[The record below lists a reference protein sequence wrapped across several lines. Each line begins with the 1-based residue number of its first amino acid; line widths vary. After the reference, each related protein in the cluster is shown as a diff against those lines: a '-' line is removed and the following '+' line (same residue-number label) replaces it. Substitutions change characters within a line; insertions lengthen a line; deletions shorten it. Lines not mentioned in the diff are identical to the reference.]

1 MRRTTW
7 RGTILFVIILTVMG
21 ATAGLRL
28 YGVGAETTAAG
39 SGATT
44 VSSPA
49 ATAPPSASPSAS
61 AGAAPTPSDSSAP
74 SPSATAAPAA
84 PATSPKVVDGA
95 VENTRYGPV
104 QVELTFTGTQIT
116 AVKTLQSPSGGR
128 SDEINSY
135 ATPQLEQEVM
145 KSQSA
150 NIDTVSGATYT
161 SDAYKQSVQSAIDQ
175 K

>member
-1 MRRTTW
+1 MRRTKW

-28 YGVGAETTAAG
+28 YGVGTETSAAG
-39 SGATT
+39 SGATV

-49 ATAPPSASPSAS
+49 ATPAPSAAATPTPA
-61 AGAAPTPSDSSAP
+61 ATGRATPANPPPAAAAP
-74 SPSATAAPAA
+74 APAA
-84 PATSPKVVDGA
+84 PAPKVVDGA
-95 VENTRYGPV
+95 TENTPYGPV
-104 QVELTFTGTQIT
+104 QVELSITGTQIT
-116 AVKTLQSPSGGR
+116 AVKTLQSPTGGR

-135 ATPQLEQEVM
+135 ATPILEQEVM

-161 SDAYKQSVQSAIDQ
+161 SDAYKQSVQSAIDL

>member
-1 MRRTTW
+1 MRRTKW
-7 RGTILFVIILTVMG
+7 RGTILFVTILTVMG

-28 YGVGAETTAAG
+28 YGVGTETTAA
-39 SGATT
+39 SSATT

-49 ATAPPSASPSAS
+49 TASATPS
-61 AGAAPTPSDSSAP
+61 AGATPTPSATSTGAA
-74 SPSATAAPAA
+74 SPTSPPTAAAAAPAA
-84 PATSPKVVDGA
+84 SPKVVDGA

-104 QVELTFTGTQIT
+104 QVEVTFTGTQIT
-116 AVKTLQSPSGGR
+116 AVTTLQSPTGGR

-135 ATPQLEQEVM
+135 ATPQLAQEVM
-145 KSQSA
+145 SSQSA

-161 SDAYKQSVQSAIDQ
+161 SDAYKRSVQSAIDQ